1 MSEPEGN
8 LGFHIVKR
16 KARGRGLWMK
26 KGKVRYPGLLG
37 HRSIHGAMPDMQR
50 L

>member
-16 KARGRGLWMK
+16 KARGRGFWMK
-26 KGKVRYPGLLG
+26 KE
-37 HRSIHGAMPDMQR
+37 RSPTEECQAPLTAG
-50 L
+50 